1 MSIRVLT
8 FNVFGTHCRDFIKF
22 SDIIMPFKPN
32 IICSQETNKPNK
44 HQNTDSGYKLID
56 SAGTGG
62 EIVGI
67 FTSLSSADIQPEN
80 ITQITKIST
89 NGAKLGVA
97 DRHAILFTYQNKGS
111 NIRVANLHLEGGRY
125 SDQTLFTQFDEL
137 LDYKLELLRK
147 VITQT
152 PDVVVGDFNSV
163 YNSNSEKLLEYLE
176 GQYKYFQSHVLHQT
190 LTLTQAQKKMVDKW
204 NSAPYELLREAGYVY
219 ARPDNETQEITN
231 GRGQSII
238 DTIWYNPRTVKLI
251 GAPHIIP
258 DIIHKGDDYSAGKC
272 ISDHNPVFAEFRV
285 IKNGKSAKK
294 SFKSKSSVKHKPRVG
309 TVKHS

>member
-1 MSIRVLT
+1 MTIRLLT

-22 SDIIMPFKPN
+22 RDIIKPYQPD

-56 SAGTGG
+56 SAGHGG

-67 FTSLSSADIQPEN
+67 FNNLSTDIQPEN

-89 NGAKLGVA
+89 RGSEIGVA
-97 DRHAILFTYQNKGS
+97 DRHAILFS
-111 NIRVANLHLEGGRY
+111 NNGIRAANLHLEGGRY
-125 SDQTLFTQFDEL
+125 SDQTLFTQFDQL
-137 LDYKLELLRK
+137 LAYKLELLKK
-147 VITQT
+147 VISQQ
-152 PDVVVGDFNSV
+152 PDIIMGDFNSV
-163 YNSNSEKLLEYLE
+163 YNSNSVKLLEYLE

-190 LTLTQAQKKMVDKW
+190 QPLSKDQRRMVDKW
-204 NSAPYELLREAGYVY
+204 NAAPYELLRQAGYKY
-219 ARPDNETQEITN
+219 SRPDNEAQEITN

-251 GAPHIIP
+251 GAPHIIA
-258 DIIHKGDDYSAGKC
+258 DIIKKGDDYSAGKC

-294 SFKSKSSVKHKPRVG
+294 SFKSRGVVKHKARGG
-309 TVKHS
+309 TVKHY